1 MLTVAEFGEDCLG
14 RKVRRQRRQ
23 KMRVDEVLFFSGG
36 RIAFGKRRQRQ
47 GREGGDPILR

>member
-1 MLTVAEFGEDCLG
+1 MLTGAEFGEDCVG
-14 RKVRRQRRQ
+14 RKVRRQ

-36 RIAFGKRRQRQ
+36 IMDFGKRRQRQQ